1 MVDQGLADK
10 IAKIS
15 YPGRSPETADF
26 AILAIVDPVWIVT
39 TPSGMEVFEG
49 QGHGSLN

>member
-1 MVDQGLADK
+1 MEAWRVN

-26 AILAIVDPVWIVT
+26 AILAIMTPLDEPVV
-39 TPSGMEVFEG
+39 P
-49 QGHGSLN
+49 